1 MSYPPPATRS
11 TNALAVVSLV
21 SGIAAWCM
29 LPVLGAIVAIVCGH
43 LARGEIRR
51 ASPGSMDGDG
61 LAVAGLAL
69 GYVQL
74 ALGALLVVVAIGLVF
89 LGIGLH
95 FWR

>member
-1 MSYPPPATRS
+1 MSYQPPATRS

-21 SGIAAWCM
+21 SGIAAWCVFPM
-29 LPVLGAIVAIVCGH
+29 LGAIVAIVCGH

-51 ASPGSMDGDG
+51 APPGSMDGDG

-74 ALGALLVVVAIGLVF
+74 ALGALLVVVAIGLLF